1 MLSKNNHNLKI
12 KKASDH
18 QLRFSLRKLGTGI
31 ASVAIASLFFIGSS
45 VTTAHADTSDNGAVT
60 TTLTANAAQSTTST
74 TETDATESTTDT
86 NSAATDSNTTTT
98 DTTNQTAT
106 DTNSDTDKAAAT
118 QSNTDLTT
126 ANTQSVT
133 TESATTAASQTTEA
147 DQTIINSDQN
157 SSEAP
162 SVDNIQHGVSITANN
177 QTTGYNGTSILNAT
191 QSDGTFDVNTVV
203 TNNNSDSRKVEEIV
217 LLPTFAANN
226 STDVNIIKPVIA
238 TDKIGSG
245 IQFTSST
252 GSLPD
257 DLEVY
262 YAITAGDFE
271 TLADLMQNA
280 DFSWDQVIEIQ
291 FVATLQAGQSL
302 TATDPMKIANLE
314 QMKKQL
320 AALADD
326 TADKALE
333 QDQAARNMTFDEYF
347 YYWDADGNFYS
358 DDIHSLNMRLAVP
371 ATDTISAIQNINGS
385 YHAVIK
391 NANGRYQDAP
401 ADIQAAMPNVS
412 PNDVTVTNFAN
423 GSAED
428 TLFTDGYFRINAINI
443 FNAVKNL
450 GYSTNIAPNGHDLW
464 QTYNYF
470 SFGTTHPDGS
480 ATKLYVEVQP
490 VFLLQDVTLPSGSSW
505 NQALNL
511 QQNPSVKFTNQ
522 SSMTVTEQKELAY
535 STTGGAGTYQ
545 VDTSNLPLDADG
557 NLTTPGIYNV
567 TYIYQINDQDTVTA
581 TAQVIVQAVKMI
593 TRTIHYVDGDD
604 NNQAVANDVTQTLT
618 FYGTPTDAAGTVFT
632 WEAVNGDTFASV
644 DSPAVANMTPDTA
657 TMASQTVNA
666 TSDNTEVT
674 VTYHHNTTAENLEH
688 TVQRTIHFVDENGN
702 PVANDTVQ
710 TVTLKG
716 TKTTDLATGVSTTVW
731 NSGQFDSVD
740 APTVAN
746 MTPDTAT
753 VAAMTV
759 DENTADSE
767 VTVTYH
773 ADQVTPDTP
782 DQPVTPDT
790 PTTPDQPSTPVT
802 PAAPSQPNAV
812 QPAVPINTSNKT
824 AVDTTTGQKTLPQ
837 TGNQESA
844 GILAVFGLGLSSLA
858 LSFTGLFK
866 KRHN

>member
-1 MLSKNNHNLKI
+1 MKI

-86 NSAATDSNTTTT
+86 NS
-98 DTTNQTAT
+98 
-106 DTNSDTDKAAAT
+106 DTDKVAAT
-118 QSNTDLTT
+118 QLNTDLTT
-126 ANTQSVT
+126 ANTQSAT

-226 STDVNIIKPVIA
+226 STDVNMIKPVIA

-302 TATDPMKIANLE
+302 TATVPMKIANLE

-333 QDQAARNMTFDEYF
+333 QDQAARNMMFDEYF

-412 PNDVTVTNFAN
+412 PNDVTATNFTN

-443 FNAVKNL
+443 FSAVKNL

-522 SSMTVTEQKELAY
+522 SSMTVIGQKKLTY
-535 STTGGAGTYQ
+535 STIGGGGTYQ
-545 VDTSNLPLDADG
+545 VDTSNLLMDADG

-567 TYIYQINDQDTVTA
+567 TYIYHINDQDTVTA

-593 TRTIHYVDGDD
+593 TRTIHYVDGDN

-632 WEAVNGDTFASV
+632 WEAVNGNTFASV
-644 DSPAVANMTPDTA
+644 DSPA
-657 TMASQTVNA
+657 
-666 TSDNTEVT
+666 
-674 VTYHHNTTAENLEH
+674 
-688 TVQRTIHFVDENGN
+688 I
-702 PVANDTVQ
+702 
-710 TVTLKG
+710 
-716 TKTTDLATGVSTTVW
+716 
-731 NSGQFDSVD
+731 
-740 APTVAN
+740 AN

-753 VAAMTV
+753 VAALAV
-759 DENTADSE
+759 DEN
-767 VTVTYH
+767 
-773 ADQVTPDTP
+773 
-782 DQPVTPDT
+782 
-790 PTTPDQPSTPVT
+790 
-802 PAAPSQPNAV
+802 
-812 QPAVPINTSNKT
+812 
-824 AVDTTTGQKTLPQ
+824 
-837 TGNQESA
+837 
-844 GILAVFGLGLSSLA
+844 
-858 LSFTGLFK
+858 
-866 KRHN
+866 

>member
-12 KKASDH
+12 KQASDR
-18 QLRFSLRKLGTGI
+18 QLRFSLRKFGTGI

-45 VTTAHADTSDNGAVT
+45 TMTVHADTSDGST
-60 TTLTANAAQSTTST
+60 TTTVLTANSTDQSTTAADALTQSAAASDSAAQSTTADNAKDQAST
-74 TETDATESTTDT
+74 
-86 NSAATDSNTTTT
+86 ATDSAN
-98 DTTNQTAT
+98 TAT
-106 DTNSDTDKAAAT
+106 STNS
-118 QSNTDLTT
+118 ST
-126 ANTQSVT
+126 AQN
-133 TESATTAASQTTEA
+133 TEA
-147 DQTIINSDQN
+147 DQTIINSKQN
-157 SSEAP
+157 SAQAP
-162 SVDNIQHGVSITANN
+162 ATDNIQHGINITANN
-177 QTTGYNGTSILNAT
+177 QTTGYNGSSILNAN

-203 TNNNSDSRKVEEIV
+203 TNNNSSSRKVEEIV
-217 LLPTFAANN
+217 LLPTFTTNN
-226 STDVNIIKPVIA
+226 STDVNMIKPVIDA
-238 TDKIGSG
+238 DKIGSG

-252 GSLPD
+252 GSMPT

-271 TLADLMQNA
+271 TLDVLMQNA
-280 DFSWDQVIEIQ
+280 DFSWDQVVEIQ
-291 FVATLQAGQSL
+291 FVATLQADQSL
-302 TATDPMKIANLE
+302 TATVPMKIANLE

-320 AALADD
+320 AALADG

-333 QDQAARNMTFDEYF
+333 QDLAARNMTFDEYF

-401 ADIQAAMPNVS
+401 AEIQAAMPNVS
-412 PNDVTVTNFAN
+412 PSDVTVTNFTN

-428 TLFTDGYFRINAINI
+428 TLFTDGYFRINAVNI
-443 FNAVKNL
+443 FNAVKDL
-450 GYSTNIAPNGHDLW
+450 GYTTNIAPNGHDLW

-522 SSMTVTEQKELAY
+522 SSMTVTEQKELTY
-535 STTGGAGTYQ
+535 STTEGAGTYQ

-604 NNQAVANDVTQTLT
+604 NNQAVAGDVVQSLT
-618 FYGTPTDAAGTVFT
+618 YYGTPTDAAGIVFT

-657 TMASQTVNA
+657 TMAAQTVNA

-773 ADQVTPDTP
+773 ADPVTPDTP
-782 DQPVTPDT
+782 STPDT
-790 PTTPDQPSTPVT
+790 PTTPDRPSTPIT
-802 PAAPSQPNAV
+802 PAAPSQPTAV
-812 QPAVPINTSNKT
+812 QPAVPVNTSNKT

-866 KRHN
+866 KRHNI

>member
-12 KKASDH
+12 KQASDR
-18 QLRFSLRKLGTGI
+18 QLRFSLRKFGTGI

-45 VTTAHADTSDNGAVT
+45 TMTVHADTSDGST
-60 TTLTANAAQSTTST
+60 TTTVLTANSTDQSTTAADALTQSAAASDSAAQSTTADNAKDQAST
-74 TETDATESTTDT
+74 
-86 NSAATDSNTTTT
+86 ATDSAN
-98 DTTNQTAT
+98 TAT
-106 DTNSDTDKAAAT
+106 STNS
-118 QSNTDLTT
+118 ST
-126 ANTQSVT
+126 AQN
-133 TESATTAASQTTEA
+133 TEA
-147 DQTIINSDQN
+147 DQTIINSKQN
-157 SSEAP
+157 SAQAP
-162 SVDNIQHGVSITANN
+162 ATDNIQHGINITANN
-177 QTTGYNGTSILNAT
+177 QTTGYNGSSILNAN

-203 TNNNSDSRKVEEIV
+203 TNNNSSSRKVEEIV
-217 LLPTFAANN
+217 LLPTFTTNN
-226 STDVNIIKPVIA
+226 STDVNMIKPVIDA
-238 TDKIGSG
+238 DKIGSG

-252 GSLPD
+252 GSMPT

-271 TLADLMQNA
+271 TLDVLMQNA
-280 DFSWDQVIEIQ
+280 DFSWDQVVEIQ

-302 TATDPMKIANLE
+302 TATVPMKIANLE

-320 AALADD
+320 AALADG

-333 QDQAARNMTFDEYF
+333 QDLAARNMTFDEYF

-401 ADIQAAMPNVS
+401 AEIQAAMPNVS
-412 PNDVTVTNFAN
+412 PSDVTVTNFTN

-428 TLFTDGYFRINAINI
+428 TLFTDGYFRINAVNI
-443 FNAVKNL
+443 FNAVKDL
-450 GYSTNIAPNGHDLW
+450 GYTTNIAPNGHDLW

-522 SSMTVTEQKELAY
+522 SSMTVTEQKELTY
-535 STTGGAGTYQ
+535 STTEGAGTYQ

-604 NNQAVANDVTQTLT
+604 NNQAVAGDVVQSLT
-618 FYGTPTDAAGTVFT
+618 YYGTPTDAAGIVFT

-657 TMASQTVNA
+657 TMAAQTVNA

-773 ADQVTPDTP
+773 ADPVTPDTP
-782 DQPVTPDT
+782 STPDT
-790 PTTPDQPSTPVT
+790 PTTPDRTSTPVT
-802 PAAPSQPNAV
+802 PAAPSQPTAV
-812 QPAVPINTSNKT
+812 QPAVPVNTSNKT

>member
-12 KKASDH
+12 KQASDR
-18 QLRFSLRKLGTGI
+18 QLRFSLRKFGTGI

-45 VTTAHADTSDNGAVT
+45 AMTVHADTSDGST
-60 TTLTANAAQSTTST
+60 TTTVLTANSTDQSTTVADALTQSAAASDSAAQSTTADNAKDQAST
-74 TETDATESTTDT
+74 
-86 NSAATDSNTTTT
+86 ATDSAN
-98 DTTNQTAT
+98 TAT
-106 DTNSDTDKAAAT
+106 STNS
-118 QSNTDLTT
+118 ST
-126 ANTQSVT
+126 AQN
-133 TESATTAASQTTEA
+133 TEA
-147 DQTIINSDQN
+147 DQTIINSKQN
-157 SSEAP
+157 SAQAP
-162 SVDNIQHGVSITANN
+162 ATDNIQHGINITANN
-177 QTTGYNGTSILNAT
+177 QTTGYNGSSILNAN

-203 TNNNSDSRKVEEIV
+203 TNNNSSSRKVEEIV
-217 LLPTFAANN
+217 LLPTFTTNN
-226 STDVNIIKPVIA
+226 STDVNMIKPVIDA
-238 TDKIGSG
+238 DKIGSG

-252 GSLPD
+252 GSMPT

-271 TLADLMQNA
+271 TLDVLMQNA
-280 DFSWDQVIEIQ
+280 DFSWDQVVEIQ
-291 FVATLQAGQSL
+291 FVATLQADQSL
-302 TATDPMKIANLE
+302 TATVPMKIANLE

-320 AALADD
+320 AALADG

-333 QDQAARNMTFDEYF
+333 QDLAARNMTFDEYF

-401 ADIQAAMPNVS
+401 AEIQAAMPNVS
-412 PNDVTVTNFAN
+412 PSDVTVTNFTN

-428 TLFTDGYFRINAINI
+428 TLFTDGYFRINAVNI
-443 FNAVKNL
+443 FNAVKDL
-450 GYSTNIAPNGHDLW
+450 GYTTNIAPNGHDLW

-535 STTGGAGTYQ
+535 STTGGSGTYQ

-581 TAQVIVQAVKMI
+581 TAQVIVQAVKTI
-593 TRTIHYVDGDD
+593 TRTIHYVDGDN
-604 NNQAVANDVTQTLT
+604 NNQAVAGDVVQSLT
-618 FYGTPTDAAGTVFT
+618 YYGTPTDVAGIVFT

-657 TMASQTVNA
+657 TMAAQTVNA

-773 ADQVTPDTP
+773 TDPVTPDTP
-782 DQPVTPDT
+782 STPDT
-790 PTTPDQPSTPVT
+790 PTTPDRPSTPIT
-802 PAAPSQPNAV
+802 PAAPSQPTAV
-812 QPAVPINTSNKT
+812 QPAVPVNTSNKT
-824 AVDTTTGQKTLPQ
+824 AVDTTTGQKKLPQ
-837 TGNQESA
+837 TGNQKSA

-866 KRHN
+866 KRHNI

>member
-12 KKASDH
+12 KQASDR
-18 QLRFSLRKLGTGI
+18 QLRFSLRKFGTGI

-45 VTTAHADTSDNGAVT
+45 AMTVHADTSDGST
-60 TTLTANAAQSTTST
+60 TTTVLTANSTDQSTTAADALTQSAAASDSAAQSTTADNAKDQAS
-74 TETDATESTTDT
+74 
-86 NSAATDSNTTTT
+86 TTT
-98 DTTNQTAT
+98 DSANTAMS
-106 DTNSDTDKAAAT
+106 TNS
-118 QSNTDLTT
+118 ST
-126 ANTQSVT
+126 AQN
-133 TESATTAASQTTEA
+133 TEA
-147 DQTIINSDQN
+147 DQTIINSKQN
-157 SSEAP
+157 SAQAP
-162 SVDNIQHGVSITANN
+162 ATDNIQHGINITANN
-177 QTTGYNGTSILNAT
+177 QTTGYNGSSILNAN

-203 TNNNSDSRKVEEIV
+203 TNNNSSSRKVEEIV
-217 LLPTFAANN
+217 LLPTFTTNN
-226 STDVNIIKPVIA
+226 STDVNMIKPVIDA
-238 TDKIGSG
+238 DKIGSG

-252 GSLPD
+252 GSMPT

-271 TLADLMQNA
+271 TLDVLMQNA
-280 DFSWDQVIEIQ
+280 DFSWDQVVEIQ
-291 FVATLQAGQSL
+291 FVATLQADQSL
-302 TATDPMKIANLE
+302 TATVPMKIANLE

-320 AALADD
+320 AALADG

-333 QDQAARNMTFDEYF
+333 QDLAARNMTFDEYF

-401 ADIQAAMPNVS
+401 AEIQAAMPNVS
-412 PNDVTVTNFAN
+412 PSDVTVTNFTN

-428 TLFTDGYFRINAINI
+428 TLFTDGYFRINAVNI
-443 FNAVKNL
+443 FNAVKDL
-450 GYSTNIAPNGHDLW
+450 GYTTNIAPNGHDLW

-522 SSMTVTEQKELAY
+522 SSMTVTEQKELTY

-581 TAQVIVQAVKMI
+581 TAQVIVQAVKTI
-593 TRTIHYVDGDD
+593 TRTIHYVDGDN
-604 NNQAVANDVTQTLT
+604 NNQAVAGDVVQSLT
-618 FYGTPTDAAGTVFT
+618 YYGTPTDAAGIVFT

-657 TMASQTVNA
+657 AVA
-666 TSDNTEVT
+666 ALAVDENTADSEVT
-674 VTYHHNTTAENLEH
+674 VTYSHNMKEEAIKKA
-688 TVQRTIHFVDENGN
+688 VQRTIHFVDEQGN
-702 PVANDTVQ
+702 SVADDVTQ
-710 TVTLKG
+710 TVTLTG
-716 TKTTDLATGVSTTVW
+716 TKSTDLVTGNSTTVW
-731 NSGQFDSVD
+731 NQAQFASV
-740 APTVAN
+740 ASPAIAN

-773 ADQVTPDTP
+773 ADPVTPDTP
-782 DQPVTPDT
+782 STPDT
-790 PTTPDQPSTPVT
+790 PTTPDRPSTPIT
-802 PAAPSQPNAV
+802 PAAPSQPTAV
-812 QPAVPINTSNKT
+812 QPAVPVNTSNKT
-824 AVDTTTGQKTLPQ
+824 AVDTTTGQKKLPQ
-837 TGNQESA
+837 TGNQKSA

-866 KRHN
+866 KRHNI

>member
-12 KKASDH
+12 KQASDR
-18 QLRFSLRKLGTGI
+18 QLRFSLRKFGTGI

-45 VTTAHADTSDNGAVT
+45 TMTVHADTSDGST
-60 TTLTANAAQSTTST
+60 TTTVLTANSTDQSTTAADALTQSAATSDSAAQSTTADNAKDQAST
-74 TETDATESTTDT
+74 
-86 NSAATDSNTTTT
+86 ATDSAN
-98 DTTNQTAT
+98 TAT
-106 DTNSDTDKAAAT
+106 STNSSTA
-118 QSNTDLTT
+118 QS
-126 ANTQSVT
+126 
-133 TESATTAASQTTEA
+133 TEA
-147 DQTIINSDQN
+147 DQTIINSKQN
-157 SSEAP
+157 STQAP
-162 SVDNIQHGVSITANN
+162 ATDNIQHGINITANN
-177 QTTGYNGTSILNAT
+177 QTTGYNGSSILNAN

-217 LLPTFAANN
+217 LLPTFTANN
-226 STDVNIIKPVIA
+226 STDVNMIKPVIDA
-238 TDKIGSG
+238 DKIGSG

-252 GSLPD
+252 GSMPT

-271 TLADLMQNA
+271 TLDVLMQNA
-280 DFSWDQVIEIQ
+280 DFSWDQVVEIQ

-302 TATDPMKIANLE
+302 TATVPMKIANLE

-320 AALADD
+320 AALADG

-333 QDQAARNMTFDEYF
+333 QDLTARNMTFDEYF

>member
-12 KKASDH
+12 KQASDR
-18 QLRFSLRKLGTGI
+18 QLRFSLRKFGTGI

-45 VTTAHADTSDNGAVT
+45 AMTVHADTSDGST
-60 TTLTANAAQSTTST
+60 TTTVLTANSTDQSTTVADALTQSAAASDSAAQSTTADNAKDQAST
-74 TETDATESTTDT
+74 
-86 NSAATDSNTTTT
+86 ATDSAN
-98 DTTNQTAT
+98 TAT
-106 DTNSDTDKAAAT
+106 STNS
-118 QSNTDLTT
+118 ST
-126 ANTQSVT
+126 AQN
-133 TESATTAASQTTEA
+133 TEA
-147 DQTIINSDQN
+147 DQTIINSKQN
-157 SSEAP
+157 SAQAP
-162 SVDNIQHGVSITANN
+162 ATDNIQHGINITANN
-177 QTTGYNGTSILNAT
+177 QTTGYNGSSILNAN

-203 TNNNSDSRKVEEIV
+203 TNNNSSSRKVEEIV
-217 LLPTFAANN
+217 LLPTFTTNN
-226 STDVNIIKPVIA
+226 STDVNMIKPVIDA
-238 TDKIGSG
+238 DKIGSG

-252 GSLPD
+252 GSMPT

-271 TLADLMQNA
+271 TLDVLMQNA
-280 DFSWDQVIEIQ
+280 DFSWDQVVEIQ
-291 FVATLQAGQSL
+291 FVATLQADQSL
-302 TATDPMKIANLE
+302 TATVPMKIANLE

-320 AALADD
+320 AALADG

-333 QDQAARNMTFDEYF
+333 QDLAARNMTFDEYF

-401 ADIQAAMPNVS
+401 AEIQAAMPNVS
-412 PNDVTVTNFAN
+412 PSDVTVTNFTN

-428 TLFTDGYFRINAINI
+428 TLFTDGYFRINAVNI
-443 FNAVKNL
+443 FNAVKDL
-450 GYSTNIAPNGHDLW
+450 GYTTNIAPNGHDLW

-522 SSMTVTEQKELAY
+522 SSMTVTEQKELTY
-535 STTGGAGTYQ
+535 STTEGAGTYQ

-632 WEAVNGDTFASV
+632 LEAVNGDTFVSMY
-644 DSPAVANMTPDTA
+644 SPAIANMTPDTA
-657 TMASQTVNA
+657 TMAAQTVNA

-773 ADQVTPDTP
+773 ADPVTPDTP
-782 DQPVTPDT
+782 STPDT
-790 PTTPDQPSTPVT
+790 PTTPDRTSTPVT
-802 PAAPSQPNAV
+802 PAAPSQPTAV
-812 QPAVPINTSNKT
+812 QPAVPVNTSNKT

>member
-12 KKASDH
+12 KQASDR
-18 QLRFSLRKLGTGI
+18 QLRFSLRKFGTGI

-45 VTTAHADTSDNGAVT
+45 AMTVHADTSDGST
-60 TTLTANAAQSTTST
+60 TTTVLTANSTDQSTTAADALTQSAAASDSAAQSTTADNAKDQAS
-74 TETDATESTTDT
+74 
-86 NSAATDSNTTTT
+86 TTT
-98 DTTNQTAT
+98 DSANTAMS
-106 DTNSDTDKAAAT
+106 TNS
-118 QSNTDLTT
+118 ST
-126 ANTQSVT
+126 AQN
-133 TESATTAASQTTEA
+133 TEA
-147 DQTIINSDQN
+147 DQTIINSKQN
-157 SSEAP
+157 SAQAP
-162 SVDNIQHGVSITANN
+162 ATDNIQHGINITANN
-177 QTTGYNGTSILNAT
+177 QTTGYNGSSILNAN

-203 TNNNSDSRKVEEIV
+203 TNNNSSSRKVEEIV
-217 LLPTFAANN
+217 LLPTFTTNN
-226 STDVNIIKPVIA
+226 STDVNMIKPVIDA
-238 TDKIGSG
+238 DKIGSG

-252 GSLPD
+252 GSMPT

-271 TLADLMQNA
+271 TLDVLMQNA
-280 DFSWDQVIEIQ
+280 DFSWDQVVEIQ
-291 FVATLQAGQSL
+291 FVATLQADQSL
-302 TATDPMKIANLE
+302 TATVPMKIANLE

-320 AALADD
+320 AALADG

-333 QDQAARNMTFDEYF
+333 QDLAARNMTFDEYF

-401 ADIQAAMPNVS
+401 AEIQAAMPNVS
-412 PNDVTVTNFAN
+412 PSDVTVTNFTN

-428 TLFTDGYFRINAINI
+428 TLFTDGYFRINAVNI
-443 FNAVKNL
+443 FNAVKDL
-450 GYSTNIAPNGHDLW
+450 GYTTNIAPNGHDLW

-490 VFLLQDVTLPSGSSW
+490 VFLLQDVTLPSGSNW

-522 SSMTVTEQKELAY
+522 SSMTVTEQKELTY

-581 TAQVIVQAVKMI
+581 TAQVIVQAVKTI
-593 TRTIHYVDGDD
+593 TRTIHYVDGDN
-604 NNQAVANDVTQTLT
+604 NNQAVAGDVVQSLT
-618 FYGTPTDAAGTVFT
+618 YYGTPTDAAGTKFT
-632 WEAVNGDTFASV
+632 WQAAAGNEFASV
-644 DSPAVANMTPDTA
+644 DSPVVANMTPDLA
-657 TMASQTVNA
+657 TVAAAA
-666 TSDNTEVT
+666 TDENSANTEIT
-674 VTYHHNTTAENLEH
+674 VVYHHDLTTENVEK
-688 TVQRTIHFVDENGN
+688 TVQRTIHFVDEQGN
-702 PVANDTVQ
+702 SVADDVTQ
-710 TVTLKG
+710 TVTLTG
-716 TKTTDLATGVSTTVW
+716 TKSTDLVTGNSTTVW
-731 NSGQFDSVD
+731 NQAQFASV
-740 APTVAN
+740 ASPAIAN

-773 ADQVTPDTP
+773 ADPVTPDTP
-782 DQPVTPDT
+782 STPDT
-790 PTTPDQPSTPVT
+790 PTTPDRPSTPIT
-802 PAAPSQPNAV
+802 PAAPSQPTAV
-812 QPAVPINTSNKT
+812 QPAVPVNTSNKT
-824 AVDTTTGQKTLPQ
+824 AVDTTTKLPQ
-837 TGNQESA
+837 TGNQKSA

-866 KRHN
+866 KRHNI

>member
-12 KKASDH
+12 KQASDR
-18 QLRFSLRKLGTGI
+18 QLRFSLRKFGTGI
-31 ASVAIASLFFIGSS
+31 ASVAITSLFFIGSS
-45 VTTAHADTSDNGAVT
+45 AMTVHADTSDGST
-60 TTLTANAAQSTTST
+60 TTVLTANSTDQSTTAANALTQSAAASDSATQST
-74 TETDATESTTDT
+74 TADNANDQAS
-86 NSAATDSNTTTT
+86 TTT
-98 DTTNQTAT
+98 DSANTAMS
-106 DTNSDTDKAAAT
+106 TNS
-118 QSNTDLTT
+118 ST
-126 ANTQSVT
+126 AQN
-133 TESATTAASQTTEA
+133 TEA
-147 DQTIINSDQN
+147 DQTIINSKQN
-157 SSEAP
+157 SAQAP
-162 SVDNIQHGVSITANN
+162 ATDNIQHGINIIANN
-177 QTTGYNGTSILNAT
+177 QTTGYNGSSILNAN

-217 LLPTFAANN
+217 LLPTFTANN
-226 STDVNIIKPVIA
+226 STDVNMIKPVIDA
-238 TDKIGSG
+238 DKIGSG

-252 GSLPD
+252 GSMPT

-271 TLADLMQNA
+271 TLDVLMQNA
-280 DFSWDQVIEIQ
+280 DFSWDQVVEIQ

-302 TATDPMKIANLE
+302 TATVPMKIANLE

-320 AALADD
+320 AALADG

-333 QDQAARNMTFDEYF
+333 QDLAARNMTFDEYF

-401 ADIQAAMPNVS
+401 AEIQAAMPNVS
-412 PNDVTVTNFAN
+412 PSDVTVTNFTN

-428 TLFTDGYFRINAINI
+428 TLFTDGYFRINAVNI
-443 FNAVKNL
+443 FNAVKDL
-450 GYSTNIAPNGHDLW
+450 GYTTNIAPNGHDLW

-522 SSMTVTEQKELAY
+522 SSMTVTEQKELTY
-535 STTGGAGTYQ
+535 STTGGTGTYQ

-581 TAQVIVQAVKMI
+581 TAQVIVQAVKTI
-593 TRTIHYVDGDD
+593 TRTIHYVDGDN
-604 NNQAVANDVTQTLT
+604 NNQAVAGDVVQSLT
-618 FYGTPTDAAGTVFT
+618 YYGTPTDAAGIVFT

-657 TMASQTVNA
+657 AVA
-666 TSDNTEVT
+666 ALAVDENTADSEVT
-674 VTYHHNTTAENLEH
+674 VTYSHNMKEEAIKK
-688 TVQRTIHFVDENGN
+688 TVQRTIHFVDEQGN
-702 PVANDTVQ
+702 SVADDVTQ
-710 TVTLKG
+710 TVTLTG
-716 TKTTDLATGVSTTVW
+716 TKSTDLVTGNSTTVW
-731 NSGQFDSVD
+731 NQAQFASV
-740 APTVAN
+740 ASPAIAN

-773 ADQVTPDTP
+773 ADPVTPDTP
-782 DQPVTPDT
+782 STPDT
-790 PTTPDQPSTPVT
+790 PTTPDRPSTPIT
-802 PAAPSQPNAV
+802 PAAPSQPTAV
-812 QPAVPINTSNKT
+812 QPAVPVNTSNKT
-824 AVDTTTGQKTLPQ
+824 AVDTTTGQKKLPQ
-837 TGNQESA
+837 TGNQKSA

-866 KRHN
+866 KRHNI

>member
-12 KKASDH
+12 KQASDR
-18 QLRFSLRKLGTGI
+18 QLRFSLRKFGTGI

-45 VTTAHADTSDNGAVT
+45 AMTVHADTSDGAT
-60 TTLTANAAQSTTST
+60 TTTVLTANSTDQSTTAADALTQSAAASDSAAQSTTADNAKDQAST
-74 TETDATESTTDT
+74 
-86 NSAATDSNTTTT
+86 ATDSAN
-98 DTTNQTAT
+98 TAT
-106 DTNSDTDKAAAT
+106 STNS
-118 QSNTDLTT
+118 ST
-126 ANTQSVT
+126 AQN
-133 TESATTAASQTTEA
+133 TEA
-147 DQTIINSDQN
+147 DQTIINSKQN
-157 SSEAP
+157 SAQAP
-162 SVDNIQHGVSITANN
+162 ATDNIQHGINITANN
-177 QTTGYNGTSILNAT
+177 QSTGYNGSSILNAN

-203 TNNNSDSRKVEEIV
+203 TNNNSSSRKVEEIV
-217 LLPTFAANN
+217 LLPTFTTNN
-226 STDVNIIKPVIA
+226 STDVNMIKPVIDA
-238 TDKIGSG
+238 DKIGSG

-252 GSLPD
+252 GSMPT

-271 TLADLMQNA
+271 TLDVLMQNA
-280 DFSWDQVIEIQ
+280 DFSWDQVVEIQ
-291 FVATLQAGQSL
+291 FVATLQADQSL
-302 TATDPMKIANLE
+302 TATVPMKIANLE

-320 AALADD
+320 AALADG

-333 QDQAARNMTFDEYF
+333 QDLAARNMTFDEYF

-401 ADIQAAMPNVS
+401 AEIQAAMPNVS
-412 PNDVTVTNFAN
+412 PSDVTVTNFTN

-428 TLFTDGYFRINAINI
+428 TLFTDGYFRINAVNI
-443 FNAVKNL
+443 FNAVKDL
-450 GYSTNIAPNGHDLW
+450 GYTTNIAPNGHDLW

>member
-12 KKASDH
+12 KQASDR
-18 QLRFSLRKLGTGI
+18 QLRFSLRKFGTGI

-45 VTTAHADTSDNGAVT
+45 TMTVHADTSDGST
-60 TTLTANAAQSTTST
+60 TTTVLTANSTDQSTTAADALTQSAATSDSAAQSTTADNAKDQAST
-74 TETDATESTTDT
+74 
-86 NSAATDSNTTTT
+86 ATDSAN
-98 DTTNQTAT
+98 TAT
-106 DTNSDTDKAAAT
+106 STNSSTA
-118 QSNTDLTT
+118 QS
-126 ANTQSVT
+126 
-133 TESATTAASQTTEA
+133 TEA
-147 DQTIINSDQN
+147 DQTIINSKQN
-157 SSEAP
+157 STQAP
-162 SVDNIQHGVSITANN
+162 ATDNIQHGINITANN
-177 QTTGYNGTSILNAT
+177 QTTGYNGSSILNAN

-217 LLPTFAANN
+217 LLPTFTANN
-226 STDVNIIKPVIA
+226 STDVNMIKPVIDA
-238 TDKIGSG
+238 DKIGSG

-252 GSLPD
+252 GSMPT

-271 TLADLMQNA
+271 TLDVLMQNA
-280 DFSWDQVIEIQ
+280 DFSWDQVVEIQ

-302 TATDPMKIANLE
+302 TATVPMKIANLE

-320 AALADD
+320 AALADG

-333 QDQAARNMTFDEYF
+333 QDLTARNMTFDEYF

-401 ADIQAAMPNVS
+401 AEIQAAMPNVS
-412 PNDVTVTNFAN
+412 PSDVTVTNFTN

-428 TLFTDGYFRINAINI
+428 TLFTDGYFRINAVNI

-450 GYSTNIAPNGHDLW
+450 GYTTNIAPNGHDLW

-522 SSMTVTEQKELAY
+522 SSMTVTEQKKLAY

-581 TAQVIVQAVKMI
+581 TAQVIVQAVKTI
-593 TRTIHYVDGDD
+593 TRTIHYVDGDN
-604 NNQAVANDVTQTLT
+604 NNQAVAGDVVQSLT
-618 FYGTPTDAAGTVFT
+618 YYGTPTDAAGIVFT

-657 TMASQTVNA
+657 AVA
-666 TSDNTEVT
+666 ALAVDENTADSEVT
-674 VTYHHNTTAENLEH
+674 VTYSHNMKEEAIKKN
-688 TVQRTIHFVDENGN
+688 VQRTIHFVDEQGN
-702 PVANDTVQ
+702 SVADDVTQ
-710 TVTLKG
+710 TVTLTG
-716 TKTTDLATGVSTTVW
+716 TKSTDLVTGNSTTVW
-731 NSGQFDSVD
+731 NQAQFASV
-740 APTVAN
+740 ASPAIAN

-773 ADQVTPDTP
+773 TDPVTPDTP
-782 DQPVTPDT
+782 STPDT
-790 PTTPDQPSTPVT
+790 PTTPDRPSTPIT
-802 PAAPSQPNAV
+802 PAAPSQPTAV
-812 QPAVPINTSNKT
+812 QPAVPVNTSNKT
-824 AVDTTTGQKTLPQ
+824 AVDTTTGQKKLPQ
-837 TGNQESA
+837 TGNQKSA

-866 KRHN
+866 KRHNI

>member
-12 KKASDH
+12 KQASDR
-18 QLRFSLRKLGTGI
+18 QLRFSLRKFGTGI

-45 VTTAHADTSDNGAVT
+45 AMTVHADTSDGST
-60 TTLTANAAQSTTST
+60 TTVLTANSTDQSTTAADALTQSAAASDSAAQSTTADNAKDQAS
-74 TETDATESTTDT
+74 
-86 NSAATDSNTTTT
+86 TTT
-98 DTTNQTAT
+98 DSANTAMS
-106 DTNSDTDKAAAT
+106 TNS
-118 QSNTDLTT
+118 ST
-126 ANTQSVT
+126 AQN
-133 TESATTAASQTTEA
+133 TEA
-147 DQTIINSDQN
+147 DQTIINSKQ
-157 SSEAP
+157 SSAQAP
-162 SVDNIQHGVSITANN
+162 ATDNIQHGINITANN
-177 QTTGYNGTSILNAT
+177 QTTGYNGSSILNAN

-217 LLPTFAANN
+217 LLPTFTANN
-226 STDVNIIKPVIA
+226 STDVNMIKPVIDA
-238 TDKIGSG
+238 DKIGSG

-252 GSLPD
+252 GSMPT

-271 TLADLMQNA
+271 TLDVLMQNA

-302 TATDPMKIANLE
+302 TATVPMKIANLE

-320 AALADD
+320 AALADG

-333 QDQAARNMTFDEYF
+333 QDLAARNMTFDEYF

-401 ADIQAAMPNVS
+401 AEIQVAMPNVS
-412 PNDVTVTNFAN
+412 PSDVTVTNFTN

-428 TLFTDGYFRINAINI
+428 TLFTDGYFRINAVNI
-443 FNAVKNL
+443 FNAVKDL
-450 GYSTNIAPNGHDLW
+450 GYTTNIAPNGHDLW

-545 VDTSNLPLDADG
+545 VDTSNLPLDANG

-581 TAQVIVQAVKMI
+581 TAQVIVQAVKTI
-593 TRTIHYVDGDD
+593 TRTIHYVDGDN
-604 NNQAVANDVTQTLT
+604 NNQAVAGAVVQSLT
-618 FYGTPTDAAGTVFT
+618 YYGTPTDAVGTEFT
-632 WEAVNGDTFASV
+632 WQAAAGNEFASV
-644 DSPAVANMTPDTA
+644 DSPVVANMTPDLA
-657 TMASQTVNA
+657 TVAAAATDENSTNAEITVVYRHDL
-666 TSDNTEVT
+666 TTENV
-674 VTYHHNTTAENLEH
+674 EK
-688 TVQRTIHFVDENGN
+688 TVQRTIHFVDEQGN
-702 PVANDTVQ
+702 QVADDVTQ
-710 TVTLKG
+710 TVTLTG
-716 TKTTDLATGVSTTVW
+716 TKSTDLVTGNSTTVW
-731 NSGQFDSVD
+731 KQGQFASVD
-740 APTVAN
+740 APSVAN
-746 MTPDTAT
+746 MTPEIAVIAT
-753 VAAMTV
+753 ETV
-759 DENTADSE
+759 DENSVDSE
-767 VTVTYH
+767 INVVYH
-773 ADQVTPDTP
+773 ATPTVDPVDPTTPETPAPSTP
-782 DQPVTPDT
+782 DQPATPET
-790 PTTPDQPSTPVT
+790 PAATSDQPSSALNTPVVT
-802 PAAPSQPNAV
+802 VKTSPMNNRQ
-812 QPAVPINTSNKT
+812 NTAKT
-824 AVDTTTGQKTLPQ
+824 SQKTLPQ
-837 TGNQESA
+837 TGNEQT
-844 GILAVFGLGLSSLA
+844 GLLAALGLGLSSLA
-858 LSFTGLFK
+858 LSLTGAFK

>member
-12 KKASDH
+12 KQASDR
-18 QLRFSLRKLGTGI
+18 QLRFSLRKFGTGI

-45 VTTAHADTSDNGAVT
+45 AMTVHADTSDGST
-60 TTLTANAAQSTTST
+60 TTTVLTDNSTDQSTTVADALTQSAAASDSAAQSTTADNAKDQAST
-74 TETDATESTTDT
+74 
-86 NSAATDSNTTTT
+86 ATDSAN
-98 DTTNQTAT
+98 TAT
-106 DTNSDTDKAAAT
+106 STNS
-118 QSNTDLTT
+118 ST
-126 ANTQSVT
+126 AQN
-133 TESATTAASQTTEA
+133 TEA
-147 DQTIINSDQN
+147 DQTIINSKQN
-157 SSEAP
+157 SAQAP
-162 SVDNIQHGVSITANN
+162 ATDNIQHGINITANN
-177 QTTGYNGTSILNAT
+177 QTTGYNGSSILNAN

-203 TNNNSDSRKVEEIV
+203 TNNNSSSRKVEEIV
-217 LLPTFAANN
+217 LLPTFTTNN
-226 STDVNIIKPVIA
+226 STDVNMIKPVIDA
-238 TDKIGSG
+238 DKIGSG

-252 GSLPD
+252 GSMPT

-271 TLADLMQNA
+271 TLDVLMQNA
-280 DFSWDQVIEIQ
+280 DFSWDQVVEIQ

-302 TATDPMKIANLE
+302 TATVPMKIANLE

-320 AALADD
+320 AALADG

-333 QDQAARNMTFDEYF
+333 QDLAARNMTFDEYF

-401 ADIQAAMPNVS
+401 AEIQAAMPNVS
-412 PNDVTVTNFAN
+412 PSDVTVTNFTN

-428 TLFTDGYFRINAINI
+428 TLFTDGYFRINAVNI
-443 FNAVKNL
+443 FNAVKDL
-450 GYSTNIAPNGHDLW
+450 GYTTNIAPNGHDLW

-522 SSMTVTEQKELAY
+522 SSMTVTEQKELTY
-535 STTGGAGTYQ
+535 STTEGAGTYQ

-581 TAQVIVQAVKMI
+581 TAQVIVQAVKTI
-593 TRTIHYVDGDD
+593 TRTIHYVDGDN
-604 NNQAVANDVTQTLT
+604 NNQAVAGDVVQSLT
-618 FYGTPTDAAGTVFT
+618 YYGTPTDAAGIVFT

-657 TMASQTVNA
+657 TMAAQTVNA

-773 ADQVTPDTP
+773 ADPVTPDTP
-782 DQPVTPDT
+782 STPDT
-790 PTTPDQPSTPVT
+790 PTTPDRTSTPVT
-802 PAAPSQPNAV
+802 PAAPSQPTAV
-812 QPAVPINTSNKT
+812 QPAVPVNTSNKT

>member
-12 KKASDH
+12 KQASDR
-18 QLRFSLRKLGTGI
+18 QLRFSLRKFGTGI

-45 VTTAHADTSDNGAVT
+45 TMTVHADTSDGST
-60 TTLTANAAQSTTST
+60 TTTVLTANSTDQSTTAADALTQSAAASDSAAQSTTADNAKDQAST
-74 TETDATESTTDT
+74 
-86 NSAATDSNTTTT
+86 ATDSAN
-98 DTTNQTAT
+98 TAT
-106 DTNSDTDKAAAT
+106 STNS
-118 QSNTDLTT
+118 ST
-126 ANTQSVT
+126 AQN
-133 TESATTAASQTTEA
+133 TEA
-147 DQTIINSDQN
+147 DQTIINSKQN
-157 SSEAP
+157 SAQAP
-162 SVDNIQHGVSITANN
+162 ATDNIQHGINITANN
-177 QTTGYNGTSILNAT
+177 QTTGYNGSSILNAN

-203 TNNNSDSRKVEEIV
+203 TNNNSSSRKVEEIV
-217 LLPTFAANN
+217 LLPTFTTNN
-226 STDVNIIKPVIA
+226 STDVNMIKPVIDA
-238 TDKIGSG
+238 DKIGSG

-252 GSLPD
+252 GSMPT

-271 TLADLMQNA
+271 TLDVLMQNA
-280 DFSWDQVIEIQ
+280 DFSWDQVVEIQ

-302 TATDPMKIANLE
+302 TATVPMKIANLE

-320 AALADD
+320 AALADG

-333 QDQAARNMTFDEYF
+333 QDLAARNMTFDEYF

-401 ADIQAAMPNVS
+401 AEIQAAMPNVS
-412 PNDVTVTNFAN
+412 PSDVTVTNFTN

-428 TLFTDGYFRINAINI
+428 TLFTDGYFRINAVNI
-443 FNAVKNL
+443 FNAVKDL
-450 GYSTNIAPNGHDLW
+450 GYTTNIAPNGHDLW

-522 SSMTVTEQKELAY
+522 SSMTVTEQKELTY
-535 STTGGAGTYQ
+535 STTEGAGTYQ

-604 NNQAVANDVTQTLT
+604 NNQAVAGDVVQSLT
-618 FYGTPTDAAGTVFT
+618 YYGTPTDAAGIVFT

-657 TMASQTVNA
+657 TMAAQTVNA

-773 ADQVTPDTP
+773 ADPVTPDTP
-782 DQPVTPDT
+782 STPDT
-790 PTTPDQPSTPVT
+790 PTTPDRTSTPVT
-802 PAAPSQPNAV
+802 PAAPSQPTAV
-812 QPAVPINTSNKT
+812 QPAVPVNTSNKT

-866 KRHN
+866 KRHNI

>member
-12 KKASDH
+12 KQASDR
-18 QLRFSLRKLGTGI
+18 QLRFSLRKFGTGI

-45 VTTAHADTSDNGAVT
+45 TMTVHADTSDGST
-60 TTLTANAAQSTTST
+60 TTTVLTANSTDQSTTAADALTQSAATSDSAAQSTTADNAKDQAST
-74 TETDATESTTDT
+74 
-86 NSAATDSNTTTT
+86 ATDSAN
-98 DTTNQTAT
+98 TAT
-106 DTNSDTDKAAAT
+106 STNSSTA
-118 QSNTDLTT
+118 QS
-126 ANTQSVT
+126 
-133 TESATTAASQTTEA
+133 TEA
-147 DQTIINSDQN
+147 DQTIINSKQN
-157 SSEAP
+157 STQAP
-162 SVDNIQHGVSITANN
+162 ATDNIQHGINITANN
-177 QTTGYNGTSILNAT
+177 QTTGYNGSSILNAN

-217 LLPTFAANN
+217 LLPTFTANN
-226 STDVNIIKPVIA
+226 STDVNMIKPVIDA
-238 TDKIGSG
+238 DKIGSG

-252 GSLPD
+252 GSMPT

-271 TLADLMQNA
+271 TLDVLMQNA
-280 DFSWDQVIEIQ
+280 DFSWDQVVEIQ

-302 TATDPMKIANLE
+302 TATVPMKIANLE

-320 AALADD
+320 AALADG

-333 QDQAARNMTFDEYF
+333 QDLTARNMTFDEYF

-401 ADIQAAMPNVS
+401 AEIQAAMPNVS
-412 PNDVTVTNFAN
+412 PSDVTVTNFTN

-428 TLFTDGYFRINAINI
+428 TLFTDGYFRINAVNI

-450 GYSTNIAPNGHDLW
+450 GYTTNIAPNGHDLW

-522 SSMTVTEQKELAY
+522 SSMTVTEQKKLAY

-581 TAQVIVQAVKMI
+581 TAQVIVQAVKTI
-593 TRTIHYVDGDD
+593 TRTIHYVDGDN
-604 NNQAVANDVTQTLT
+604 NNQAVAGDVVQSLT
-618 FYGTPTDAAGTVFT
+618 YYGTPTDAAGIVFT

-657 TMASQTVNA
+657 TMAAQTVNA

-773 ADQVTPDTP
+773 ADPVTPDTP
-782 DQPVTPDT
+782 STPDT
-790 PTTPDQPSTPVT
+790 PTTPDRTSTPVT
-802 PAAPSQPNAV
+802 PAAPSQPTAV
-812 QPAVPINTSNKT
+812 QPAVPVNTSNKT

>member
-12 KKASDH
+12 KQASDR
-18 QLRFSLRKLGTGI
+18 QLRFSLRKFGTGI

-45 VTTAHADTSDNGAVT
+45 TMTVHADTSDGST
-60 TTLTANAAQSTTST
+60 TTTVLTANSTDQSTTAADALTQSAAASDSAAQSTTADNAKDQAST
-74 TETDATESTTDT
+74 
-86 NSAATDSNTTTT
+86 ATDSAN
-98 DTTNQTAT
+98 TAT
-106 DTNSDTDKAAAT
+106 STNS
-118 QSNTDLTT
+118 ST
-126 ANTQSVT
+126 AQN
-133 TESATTAASQTTEA
+133 TEA
-147 DQTIINSDQN
+147 DQTIINSKQN
-157 SSEAP
+157 SAQAP
-162 SVDNIQHGVSITANN
+162 ATDNIQHGINITANN
-177 QTTGYNGTSILNAT
+177 QTTGYNGSSILNAN

-203 TNNNSDSRKVEEIV
+203 TNNNSSSRKVEEIV
-217 LLPTFAANN
+217 LLPTFTTNN
-226 STDVNIIKPVIA
+226 STDVNMIKPVIDA
-238 TDKIGSG
+238 DKIGSG

-252 GSLPD
+252 GSMPT

-271 TLADLMQNA
+271 TLDVLMQNA
-280 DFSWDQVIEIQ
+280 DFSWDQVVEIQ
-291 FVATLQAGQSL
+291 FVATLQADQSL
-302 TATDPMKIANLE
+302 TATVPMKIANLE

-320 AALADD
+320 AALADG

-333 QDQAARNMTFDEYF
+333 QDLAARNMTFDEYF

-401 ADIQAAMPNVS
+401 AEIQAAMPNVS
-412 PNDVTVTNFAN
+412 PSDVTVTNFTN

-428 TLFTDGYFRINAINI
+428 TLFTDGYFRINAVNI
-443 FNAVKNL
+443 FNAVKDL
-450 GYSTNIAPNGHDLW
+450 GYTTNIAPNGHDLW

-522 SSMTVTEQKELAY
+522 SSMTVTEQKELTY
-535 STTGGAGTYQ
+535 STTEGAGTYQ

-581 TAQVIVQAVKMI
+581 TAQVIVQAVKTI
-593 TRTIHYVDGDD
+593 TRTIHYVDGDN
-604 NNQAVANDVTQTLT
+604 NNQAVAGDVVQSLT
-618 FYGTPTDAAGTVFT
+618 YYGTPTDAAGIVFT

-657 TMASQTVNA
+657 TMAAQTVNA

-773 ADQVTPDTP
+773 ADPVTPDTP
-782 DQPVTPDT
+782 STPDT
-790 PTTPDQPSTPVT
+790 PTTPDRTSTPVT
-802 PAAPSQPNAV
+802 PAAPSQPTAV
-812 QPAVPINTSNKT
+812 QPAVPVNTSNKT

-837 TGNQESA
+837 TGNQKSA

-866 KRHN
+866 KRHNI

>member
-12 KKASDH
+12 KQASDR
-18 QLRFSLRKLGTGI
+18 QLRFSLRKFGTGI

-45 VTTAHADTSDNGAVT
+45 AMTVHADTSDGST
-60 TTLTANAAQSTTST
+60 TTTVLTANSTDQSTTVADALTQSAAASDSAAQSTTADNAKDQAST
-74 TETDATESTTDT
+74 
-86 NSAATDSNTTTT
+86 ATDSAN
-98 DTTNQTAT
+98 TAT
-106 DTNSDTDKAAAT
+106 STNSSTA
-118 QSNTDLTT
+118 QS
-126 ANTQSVT
+126 
-133 TESATTAASQTTEA
+133 TEA
-147 DQTIINSDQN
+147 DQTIINSKQN
-157 SSEAP
+157 STQAP
-162 SVDNIQHGVSITANN
+162 ATDNIQHGINITANN
-177 QTTGYNGTSILNAT
+177 QTTGYNGSSILNAN

-217 LLPTFAANN
+217 LLPTFTANN
-226 STDVNIIKPVIA
+226 STDVNMIKPVIDA
-238 TDKIGSG
+238 DKIGSG

-252 GSLPD
+252 GSMPT

-271 TLADLMQNA
+271 TLDVLMQNA
-280 DFSWDQVIEIQ
+280 DFSWDQVVEIQ
-291 FVATLQAGQSL
+291 FVATLQADQSL
-302 TATDPMKIANLE
+302 TATVPMKIANLE

-320 AALADD
+320 AALADG

-333 QDQAARNMTFDEYF
+333 QDLAARNMTFDEYF

-358 DDIHSLNMRLAVP
+358 DDIHSLNMRLAIP

-401 ADIQAAMPNVS
+401 AEIQAAMPNVS
-412 PNDVTVTNFAN
+412 PSDVTVTNFTN

-428 TLFTDGYFRINAINI
+428 TLFTDGYFRINAVNI
-443 FNAVKNL
+443 FNAVKDL
-450 GYSTNIAPNGHDLW
+450 GYTTNIAPNGHDLW

-657 TMASQTVNA
+657 TMAAQTVNA

-731 NSGQFDSVD
+731 GNGQFDSVD

-773 ADQVTPDTP
+773 ADSVTPDTP
-782 DQPVTPDT
+782 STPDT
-790 PTTPDQPSTPVT
+790 PTTPDRPSTPIT
-802 PAAPSQPNAV
+802 PAAPSQPTAV
-812 QPAVPINTSNKT
+812 QPAVPVNTSNKT
-824 AVDTTTGQKTLPQ
+824 AVDTTTGQKKLPQ
-837 TGNQESA
+837 TGNQKSA

-866 KRHN
+866 KRHNI

>member
-12 KKASDH
+12 KQASDR
-18 QLRFSLRKLGTGI
+18 QLRFSLRKFGTGI

-45 VTTAHADTSDNGAVT
+45 TMTVHADTSDGST
-60 TTLTANAAQSTTST
+60 TTTVLTANSTDQSTTAADALTQSAAASDSAAQSTTADNAKDQAST
-74 TETDATESTTDT
+74 
-86 NSAATDSNTTTT
+86 ATDSAN
-98 DTTNQTAT
+98 TAT
-106 DTNSDTDKAAAT
+106 STNS
-118 QSNTDLTT
+118 ST
-126 ANTQSVT
+126 AQN
-133 TESATTAASQTTEA
+133 TEA
-147 DQTIINSDQN
+147 DQTIINSKQN
-157 SSEAP
+157 SAQAP
-162 SVDNIQHGVSITANN
+162 ATDNIQHGINITANN
-177 QTTGYNGTSILNAT
+177 QTTGYNGSSILNAN

-203 TNNNSDSRKVEEIV
+203 TNNNSSSRKVEEIV
-217 LLPTFAANN
+217 LLPTFTTNN
-226 STDVNIIKPVIA
+226 STDVNMIKPVIDA
-238 TDKIGSG
+238 DKIGSG

-252 GSLPD
+252 GSMPT

-271 TLADLMQNA
+271 TLDVLMQNA
-280 DFSWDQVIEIQ
+280 DFSWDQVVEIQ

-302 TATDPMKIANLE
+302 TATVPMKIANLE

-320 AALADD
+320 AALADG

-333 QDQAARNMTFDEYF
+333 QDLAARNMTFDEYF

-401 ADIQAAMPNVS
+401 AEIQAAMPNVS
-412 PNDVTVTNFAN
+412 PSDVTVTNFTN

-428 TLFTDGYFRINAINI
+428 TLFTDGYFRINAVNI
-443 FNAVKNL
+443 FNAVKDL
-450 GYSTNIAPNGHDLW
+450 GYTTNIAPNGHDLW

-522 SSMTVTEQKELAY
+522 SSMTVTEQKELTY
-535 STTGGAGTYQ
+535 STTEGAGTYQ

-604 NNQAVANDVTQTLT
+604 NNQAVAGDVVQSLT
-618 FYGTPTDAAGTVFT
+618 YYGTPTDAAGIVFT

-657 TMASQTVNA
+657 TMAAQTVNA

-773 ADQVTPDTP
+773 ADPVTPDTP
-782 DQPVTPDT
+782 STPDT
-790 PTTPDQPSTPVT
+790 PTTPDRTSTPVT
-802 PAAPSQPNAV
+802 PAAPSQPTAV
-812 QPAVPINTSNKT
+812 QPAVPVNTSNKT

-837 TGNQESA
+837 TGNQKSA